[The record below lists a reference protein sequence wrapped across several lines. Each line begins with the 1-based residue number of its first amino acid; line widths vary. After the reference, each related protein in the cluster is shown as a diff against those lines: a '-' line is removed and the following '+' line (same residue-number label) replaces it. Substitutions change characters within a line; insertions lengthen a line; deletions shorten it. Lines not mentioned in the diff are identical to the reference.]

1 MANKVFAS
9 LFIMILTMGIARG
22 GIPLSKYWHLSDS
35 SELLEKTVS
44 KLEKENQKLKS
55 EIEKINKSD
64 SYARKVLRDK
74 YHITEYNEQI
84 IFFAD

>member
-1 MANKVFAS
+1 MANKIFAS
-9 LFIMILTMGIARG
+9 IFIAVLTMGIFRG

-35 SELLEKTVS
+35 SELLQKTVS
-44 KLEKENQKLKS
+44 KLKKENQKLKS
-55 EIEKINKSD
+55 ENKKINKSD

-74 YHITEYNEQI
+74 YHITEDNEQI